1 MKLTVISDEI
11 YFLLIPLFQKNRKTI
26 DEKFTLLIYSCEFHL
41 LISAYFISKSIKS
54 IKE

>member
-1 MKLTVISDEI
+1 MKLKVISDKI

-26 DEKFTLLIYSCEFHL
+26 DENIYSCEFHL
-41 LISAYFISKSIKS
+41 LIYAYFISKSIKS